1 MAEYVSKNEVRPYR
15 TQFHNV
21 FNEVHK
27 ECKKQG
33 LTFSSPLLVGSAKRN
48 LVVRHHNKGFD
59 CDYQIF
65 LQKNK
70 NNMSAKEIKLLL
82 IKLFDKYMP
91 DDYENCEDSTLAIT
105 IKKKSSTKK
114 SSIEFSYDVAI
125 MRERKKYDTPEIIRR
140 SENNYC
146 WNFLSDMEDFGY
158 HYGLI
163 SGQEMWNDLR
173 ERYYDKI
180 INERQKNESVR
191 RKSFQ
196 LLHEAT
202 NETRDCFEIEP

>member
-1 MAEYVSKNEVRPYR
+1 MAEYVSKNEVKPYR
-15 TQFHNV
+15 TLFDTV
-21 FNEVHK
+21 FKKVHK

-70 NNMSAKEIKLLL
+70 NDMSAKQIKTLLME
-82 IKLFDKYMP
+82 LFNKYMP
-91 DDYENCEDSTLAIT
+91 ADFENCEDSTSAIT
-105 IKKKSSTKK
+105 IKKKSSTKN
-114 SSIEFSYDVAI
+114 SALEFSYDIAI
-125 MRERKKYDTPEIIRR
+125 MRKRKEYDAPEIIRR
-140 SENNYC
+140 NADNYC
-146 WNFLSDMEDFGY
+146 WNFLSDMKNFGY
-158 HYGLI
+158 HYGFI
-163 SGQEMWNDLR
+163 SGQEMWSNLR
-173 ERYYDKI
+173 ERYYDKV
-180 INERQKNESVR
+180 INERQKSEPVR

-202 NETRDCFEIEP
+202 NETLDKFEIET

>member
-1 MAEYVSKNEVRPYR
+1 
-15 TQFHNV
+15 
-21 FNEVHK
+21 
-27 ECKKQG
+27 
-33 LTFSSPLLVGSAKRN
+33 
-48 LVVRHHNKGFD
+48 
-59 CDYQIF
+59 
-65 LQKNK
+65 
-70 NNMSAKEIKLLL
+70 MSAKEIKLLL

-202 NETRDCFEIEP
+202 NETLDCFEIEP

>member
-1 MAEYVSKNEVRPYR
+1 MYQKMKLDLIERSFIMFLMK
-15 TQFHNV
+15 
-21 FNEVHK
+21 
-27 ECKKQG
+27 
-33 LTFSSPLLVGSAKRN
+33 LVGSAKRN

-91 DDYENCEDSTLAIT
+91 DDYENCEDSTSAIT

-146 WNFLSDMEDFGY
+146 WNFLSDMVDFGY

-202 NETRDCFEIEP
+202 NETLDCFEIEP

>member
-91 DDYENCEDSTLAIT
+91 DDYENCEDSTSAIT

-125 MRERKKYDTPEIIRR
+125 I
-140 SENNYC
+140 
-146 WNFLSDMEDFGY
+146 
-158 HYGLI
+158 
-163 SGQEMWNDLR
+163 
-173 ERYYDKI
+173 
-180 INERQKNESVR
+180 
-191 RKSFQ
+191 RKSYGSLFSFIISKLSFITN
-196 LLHEAT
+196 LLSIITYLYSHMKILS
-202 NETRDCFEIEP
+202 N